1 MQDSKSSNHILPN
14 TTNQELNKGIMTTDI
29 TRVGICLKSWPWAKP
44 YILTHKDSFWK
55 SQLETRWVTWP
66 SFLCLALCF
75 KNCSDFGWTMYTSPS
90 HRPGNSI
97 LSYTTHHKHHPF
109 MRFAWLLPLFT
120 YCYSSRR
127 EARKPSPK
135 EECFSPSPGAYL
147 SSSHTSS
154 NGNPHQIIKEHKRRE
169 EKNV

>member
-1 MQDSKSSNHILPN
+1 
-14 TTNQELNKGIMTTDI
+14 
-29 TRVGICLKSWPWAKP
+29 
-44 YILTHKDSFWK
+44 
-55 SQLETRWVTWP
+55 
-66 SFLCLALCF
+66 
-75 KNCSDFGWTMYTSPS
+75 MYTSPS

-109 MRFAWLLPLFT
+109 MRLAWPLPLFT

-147 SSSHTSS
+147 SSSHTS
-154 NGNPHQIIKEHKRRE
+154 PPTEIPTMIIKEHKRRE
-169 EKNV
+169 EKECLKVLLGEFPPREKVIINLRYICSFVSDSTPNSKLVTLKIQTSNHKGWTGENSSC